1 MPASEIILNPDES
14 VYHLHLKNGDVP
26 SKVITVGDPDRIDW
40 IAPYFD
46 TIQFDQS
53 FREFRSLKGSIGD
66 KELMVISTGIGTD
79 NVDIV
84 FNELHLAYA
93 WNLAER
99 RELPNRPRP
108 LQVLR
113 LGTSGTLQESIPLDS
128 ILMSE
133 GALGFDYLMYFY
145 QWLDYADLK
154 GLDQFPKPYLALGA
168 TSMRAHFRAMA
179 SHSGITVTANGFYG
193 PQGRSLPLPAKEGD
207 WLQILAQ
214 QKVAGYPITNLEM
227 ETAGIYG
234 LGRLLNMECLSIS
247 AILANR
253 RTQKFSSNPESTVKR
268 MIQMALEKFLQLP

>member
-1 MPASEIILNPDES
+1 MPASEIILNPDQS

-26 SKVITVGDPDRIDW
+26 AKVITVGDPDRIDW

-46 TIQFDQS
+46 RIEFDRS
-53 FREFRSLKGSIGD
+53 FREFRSLKGSIGNQ
-66 KELMVISTGIGTD
+66 ELLVISTGIGTD

-93 WNLAER
+93 WDLAKRAPASE
-99 RELPNRPRP
+99 PTKAMK
-108 LQVLR
+108 VLR

-145 QWLDYADLK
+145 QWEEYAHLE
-154 GLDQFPKPYLALGA
+154 GLEDFPQPYAAMGSQ
-168 TSMRAHFRAMA
+168 TMRNHFRPITT
-179 SHSGITVTANGFYG
+179 HSGITVTANGFYG
-193 PQGRSLPLPAKEGD
+193 PQGRSLPLKAKQAE
-207 WLQILAQ
+207 WLEILSQ
-214 QKVAGYPITNLEM
+214 QMLNDLPITNLEM
-227 ETAGIYG
+227 ETAGIYA

-253 RTQKFSSNPESTVKR
+253 RTQKFSANPEATVKG
-268 MIQMALEKFLQLP
+268 MIKQALEKFLALP